1 MKINFF
7 CAIVL
12 CSITLTSYSSV
23 SALRV
28 GSSKPETNE
37 FAQVESRTEVSAEAT
52 AEFYNKVAKFVNLAY
67 RKLKPALHKLKPL
80 LESRNFH
87 YNTENRNGFAG
98 LLHQQ

>member
-7 CAIVL
+7 CAIIL
-12 CSITLTSYSSV
+12 HSITLTSYSSV

-28 GSSKPETNE
+28 GSSKLGTSE
-37 FAQVESRTEVSAEAT
+37 FAQVESRTEVSAEAN

-80 LESRNFH
+80 LKSRNFH
-87 YNTENRNGFAG
+87 YNTENQNGFAG
-98 LLHQQ
+98 LLH